1 MKGDSIVKLKSLL
14 DAFTIKSVVLN
25 NNLFDTACLDS
36 ANPVVIGVLAEEIRG
51 HMATLMERLKESGFS
66 IIAVGVEYDDL
77 HMELLDSQECI
88 YHIKAFTKTKKGLI
102 RKCEMYKLN
111 FFLEDNK
118 VLVNEGR
125 YYIPSNASKRSYRV
139 VYRHKALNLLSGLK
153 SYAYRLLKLEK
164 NTIREPLFLEMMTR
178 VVCDGMTLV
187 EVGSDDG
194 FEANF
199 IAKKFP
205 NKSINFYIV
214 EPDKRNIN
222 NIKKNLSKLKKVVFI
237 NKAISNINK
246 KSGDFYLSKG
256 RSNLNSLSRGGEAD
270 QKISVGYVTLDNLM
284 ESLNVS
290 SPVMVKMDIEGHE
303 FEVLRAITQLDPSQ
317 LLLPDVIFETHNRT
331 YSPDR
336 DISGLLAK
344 LLAKGYTVPYV
355 SSSSPDGT
363 RKLEKLGSPAR
374 FAIRTDDTRRTIH
387 EDLPIEALEKCLNPS
402 GGIRTIFL
410 QWNRPEY
417 A

>member
-1 MKGDSIVKLKSLL
+1 MICIWSCL
-14 DAFTIKSVVLN
+14 TPKSV
-25 NNLFDTACLDS
+25 F
-36 ANPVVIGVLAEEIRG
+36 I
-51 HMATLMERLKESGFS
+51 
-66 IIAVGVEYDDL
+66 
-77 HMELLDSQECI
+77 
-88 YHIKAFTKTKKGLI
+88 IKAFTKTKKGLI

-303 FEVLRAITQLDPSQ
+303 VEVLEGFFDYCKNNSN
-317 LLLPDVIFETHNRT
+317 IFILMEVHPNF
-331 YSPDR
+331 YSGSHSMKCVLRHLFDLGFKVRYLESAGSTCPEVFQKKALRPIATSGHRGLYENIDR
-336 DISGLLAK
+336 EFALEVVTKNIQDKTKMINGL
-344 LLAKGYTVPYV
+344 TVKV
-355 SSSSPDGT
+355 SRSIL
-363 RKLEKLGSPAR
+363 LEKSNG
-374 FAIRTDDTRRTIH
+374 
-387 EDLPIEALEKCLNPS
+387 N
-402 GGIRTIFL
+402 
-410 QWNRPEY
+410 
-417 A
+417 

>member
-290 SPVMVKMDIEGHE
+290 SPVMV
-303 FEVLRAITQLDPSQ
+303 
-317 LLLPDVIFETHNRT
+317 
-331 YSPDR
+331 
-336 DISGLLAK
+336 
-344 LLAKGYTVPYV
+344 
-355 SSSSPDGT
+355 
-363 RKLEKLGSPAR
+363 
-374 FAIRTDDTRRTIH
+374 
-387 EDLPIEALEKCLNPS
+387 
-402 GGIRTIFL
+402 
-410 QWNRPEY
+410 
-417 A
+417 